1 MVVVGSRGDVQPF
14 LALGSAMRARG
25 HEVRLATHADFREL
39 AAEADLEFHPVPG
52 SPRHYFESP
61 EVIESLR
68 HRSPALRLLRSLRRL
83 PAAEAKGAAAGLAQ
97 LQEHLVAAYE
107 GADLVVGSSFIRNI
121 LLATEPGPPWA
132 MVSWYP
138 STPTSAF
145 PAMGA
150 PSLPLG
156 GWYNRLTHRVSRALE
171 WRMSRPIVN
180 AFREQ
185 LGLQPLGNRTPF
197 AELESRGPFLYL
209 QSREVVPEPGDWPR
223 GHRLAGYWYW
233 DRPEWI
239 PSPDLVE
246 AVERQPAPIV
256 LSFGSLWP
264 AYPPGS
270 LRMVADAVRRTGH
283 RLIVVDGPNQEELPD
298 DVLRVHDADYSWLF
312 PRAAT
317 VIHHGGFGT
326 GSAVLRAGV
335 PQVVVPIFV
344 DHPYWAARMAAL
356 GVAPAPVPAA
366 RLSTARVYDALARAL
381 GDHRLRERARGI
393 APRIEADRSLDDAC
407 ALLESRVRE
416 GAGQGTWAH

>member
-1 MVVVGSRGDVQPF
+1 MAVVGSRGDVQPF
-14 LALGSAMRARG
+14 LALGSAMRERG

-39 AAEADLEFHPVPG
+39 TAEAGLEFHPVPG

-68 HRSPALRLLRSLRRL
+68 YRSPATRLLRSLRR
-83 PAAEAKGAAAGLAQ
+83 PPNADAKAAAAGLAQ
-97 LQEHLVAAYE
+97 LQSRLSSAYE
-107 GADLVVGSSFIRNI
+107 GADLVVGSSFNRNI
-121 LLATEPGPPWA
+121 FLAAEPETPWA

-156 GWYNRLTHRVSRALE
+156 GWYNRLTHRISRAME
-171 WRMSRPIVN
+171 WRMTRPIVN
-180 AFREQ
+180 AYRDD
-185 LGLQPLGNRTPF
+185 LGLRPLGTGTPF
-197 AELESRGPFLYL
+197 AELERRGAFLYL
-209 QSREVVPEPGDWPR
+209 QSPDVLPAPADWPR
-223 GHRLAGYWYW
+223 GHMLAGYWYW
-233 DRPEWI
+233 DRPDWTPGPE
-239 PSPDLVE
+239 LVE
-246 AVERQPAPIV
+246 AVERKPEPIV

-270 LRMVADAVRRTGH
+270 LHMVADAVRRTGH
-283 RLIVVDGPNQEELPD
+283 RLIVVDGPSQEELPD
-298 DVLRVHDADYSWLF
+298 DVLRIHDADYSWLF

-344 DHPYWAARMAAL
+344 DHPFWAARMAAL
-356 GVAPAPVPAA
+356 GVAPAPIPAP
-366 RLSTARVYDALARAL
+366 RLSTTRVHDALIRTL
-381 GDHRLRERARGI
+381 GDHRIRDRARWIG
-393 APRIEADRSLDDAC
+393 PRIEAERGLDEAC
-407 ALLESRVRE
+407 ALLESWVGDR
-416 GAGQGTWAH
+416 AGNGTWAR